1 MPALMDL
8 MRRVTTRK
16 SREGA
21 ELREGFK
28 AEIRGAGRLSQA
40 VSGGLRQHHVQRP
53 LG

>member
-1 MPALMDL
+1 MPAVMDV

-16 SREGA
+16 SHEGA

-40 VSGGLRQHHVQRP
+40 VSRGLRRHRV
-53 LG
+53 